1 MALNRPIFWL
11 GLAGLSPPQRAA
23 LVAVLPSQPTS
34 LPAWRV
40 AKFSEADAWCI
51 SGAAAR
57 LHDDGT
63 LTVPDSRSAESE
75 LLLKLDQVDRP
86 LAFTT
91 PLAVPEI
98 EPLTTFE
105 PESERA
111 VRMVLKKFEAWL
123 QPLRAQY
130 FLGALLHQRL
140 GGLPHAVYA
149 LTHQTVLLAVV
160 DIPRRHIDYLV
171 DVSPVQLEQAVWEPH
186 TPSPEPLPP
195 RFKQVGLRAVM
206 WQFAQHSAADLL
218 PASFKADAIRLLRP
232 PQVPEAWLKDSLRT
246 VLRALEIGPSSLEQL
261 LQSGV
266 NPEQLVRDLGSLY
279 FDGAVSTAA
288 GEAPWLSSANQRP
301 FEFGVAV

>member
-1 MALNRPIFWL
+1 MALDRPIFWL
-11 GLAGLSPPQRAA
+11 GLAGLSPQQRAA
-23 LVAVLPSQPTS
+23 LLAVLPSEPSS

-40 AKFSEADAWCI
+40 AKFAEADAWCV

-91 PLAVPEI
+91 PLAAPEI

-111 VRMVLKKFEAWL
+111 VRTVLKKFEAWL

-130 FLGALLHQRL
+130 FLGALLHQWIGR
-140 GGLPHAVYA
+140 LPHAVYE

-160 DIPRRHIDYLV
+160 DIPRRRIDYLA
-171 DVSPVQLEQAVWEPH
+171 DVSPVQLEQALWDPRAPNPDAV
-186 TPSPEPLPP
+186 PSS
-195 RFKQVGLRAVM
+195 FKQVGLPAVM
-206 WQFAQHSAADLL
+206 WQFAQHSAVDLL
-218 PASFKADAIRLLRP
+218 PVAFKTEAIRLLRL

-246 VLRALEIGPSSLEQL
+246 VLRALEVGPASLEQL

-266 NPEQLVRDLGSLY
+266 NPGQLVRDLGSLY
-279 FDGAVSTAA
+279 FDGAVSTIT
-288 GEAPWLSSANQRP
+288 GQAPWLASTNHRLAHLDLP
-301 FEFGVAV
+301 A

>member
-1 MALNRPIFWL
+1 MLLNRPIFWL
-11 GLAGLSPPQRAA
+11 GLVGLSPQQRAA
-23 LVAVLPSQPTS
+23 LVAVLPHQPTS

-63 LTVPDSRSAESE
+63 LTIPDSRSAESE

-91 PLAVPEI
+91 PLAAPEI

-105 PESERA
+105 PESEPA
-111 VRMVLKKFEAWL
+111 VRMLLKKFEARL

-130 FLGALLHQRL
+130 FLGALLYQRL
-140 GGLPHAVYA
+140 GSLPYAVYG

-160 DIPRRHIDYLV
+160 DIPRRHIHYLA
-171 DVSPVQLEQAVWEPH
+171 DASPVQLEQARWDPW
-186 TPSPEPLPP
+186 TPSSDAVPP
-195 RFKQVGLRAVM
+195 RFKQVGLREVM
-206 WQFAQHSAADLL
+206 WQFAQHSSDDLL
-218 PASFKADAIRLLRP
+218 PEAFKTKAIRLLRL
-232 PQVPEAWLKDSLRT
+232 PQVPEAWLKDSQRT
-246 VLRALEIGPSSLEQL
+246 VLGALKAGPIYREQL
-261 LQSGV
+261 LRSGV

-279 FDGAVSTAA
+279 FDGAVSTVP
-288 GEAPWLSSANQRP
+288 GEAPWLL
-301 FEFGVAV
+301 